1 MQPAPTTPAAPTPTT
16 PTPATPTT
24 APASTAYDW
33 AVEFH
38 AFTLQHLATLTLF
51 VGLMVGACWL
61 GRKWL
66 REGGGGGGGGGK
78 RVPSLARGALQKT
91 GPGVSRPAHPDHPDR
106 EWRLRLL
113 WVWTTIAWQTMATVW
128 YLLPRNFDWY
138 ESLPLHLCDLAAWVA
153 PLALL
158 TQKRWLRTLLYFWG
172 IGLSTQAFLTPVV
185 EGGHGDF
192 RYWLFFIGH
201 TQIVGSALYDVVV
214 LGYRPRL
221 RDWGIVTLLTLAWIV
236 PVTAFNLLMDVNYG
250 YTGRMTPGGTTVLDY
265 LGPWPWRLGTMF
277 VLTQVLWGVVCVPWV
292 VVAKWK
298 QRLRTAPE

>member
-1 MQPAPTTPAAPTPTT
+1 MQPAATTPAAPAPT
-16 PTPATPTT
+16 PTPA
-24 APASTAYDW
+24 AASTVYDW

-61 GRKWL
+61 GRRWL
-66 REGGGGGGGGGK
+66 REGGERNG
-78 RVPSLARGALQKT
+78 RVPSLARGALRKT
-91 GPGVSRPAHPDHPDR
+91 HFGNPDP
-106 EWRLRLL
+106 EWRLRLI
-113 WVWTTIAWQTMATVW
+113 WAWSTIAWQTMATIY

-153 PLALL
+153 PFALL

-192 RYWLFFIGH
+192 RYWLFFVGH

-214 LGYRPRL
+214 LRYRPNL
-221 RDWGIVTLLTLAWIV
+221 RDWGVVTLLTLAWIV
-236 PVTAFNLLMDVNYG
+236 PVTTFNLLMDVNYG
-250 YTGRMTPGGTTVLDY
+250 YTGRMTPTPGGTTVLDY

-277 VLTQVLWGVVCVPWV
+277 VLTQVLWGVAWGVWVPWV
-292 VVAKWK
+292 IAAKWK
-298 QRLRTAPE
+298 QRPKTTPE